1 MNDFRERIE
10 EYNGELVQ
18 VKIHLNFALQLN
30 YNGTIVQYNV
40 YVLDSKRKGY

>member
-18 VKIHLNFALQLN
+18 VKIHLNFALVLD
-30 YNGTIVQYNV
+30 YDGTIVYTI
-40 YVLDSKRKGY
+40 YVLNSKRKGY